1 MTNKTIITSEKIQNY
16 TFDSSI
22 TSKLKTKV
30 SMNQQTKAEG
40 KTFEIESTLDFEGT
54 ALNEIIEYAI
64 KPIVIKSQRE
74 MRENQFDIKTGEW
87 IGEKEYSIKVR
98 DIEKRVKQTES
109 QKAIKAL
116 GKITDKGELA
126 LILAGLQENLANME

>member
-1 MTNKTIITSEKIQNY
+1 MTNKTIITSETIGNY

-22 TSKLKTKV
+22 ISKLKTKV
-30 SMNQQTKAEG
+30 SMNQQTKSEG

-54 ALNEIIEYAI
+54 DLSEIIEYAI

-98 DIEKRVKQTES
+98 DIEKRTKQTEG